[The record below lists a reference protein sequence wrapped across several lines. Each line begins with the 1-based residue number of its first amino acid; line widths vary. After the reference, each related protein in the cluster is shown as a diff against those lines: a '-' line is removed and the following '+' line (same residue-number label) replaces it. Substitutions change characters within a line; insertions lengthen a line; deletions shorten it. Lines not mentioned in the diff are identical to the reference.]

1 MSSGIEALKFL
12 IIEDNEGDYVLVSE
26 SIEEKFPFAKID
38 WAKSYKSAVETIP
51 NGYDIILLDLS
62 LGDMSGENLI
72 KDIKKK
78 ASKTPIVVL
87 TGYSNKEFAIKTI
100 GLGMSDYLIKDEL
113 QPEILFKS
121 ITYSIERKKVFNELE
136 ESELRYKELFQFN
149 PMPMWVMDQST
160 SKFLNVNDAA
170 VMSYGFSLEEF
181 LEMTIADIQIENI
194 GLIDKTSKI
203 EKGDFLSED
212 VAGTFLHKKK
222 GGEIITVETSF
233 NTINY
238 NGEKVKL
245 VLSIDVT
252 HKHAHLKTIEKQ
264 NGRLKEIS
272 WVQSHVVRAPLARLM
287 GLIHLLEIM
296 IGKLTDD
303 QKEILNHI
311 NNSAVELDD
320 VIRDINNKAKKVEN
334 IDS

>member
-1 MSSGIEALKFL
+1 MSAEVEALRIL
-12 IIEDNEGDYVLVSE
+12 IIEDNEGDFVLVSE
-26 SIEEKFPFAKID
+26 SIDEKFPFATID

-62 LGDMSGENLI
+62 LGDMSGESLI
-72 KDIKKK
+72 KGIKKK
-78 ASKTPIVVL
+78 ASKIPIVVL
-87 TGYSNKEFAIKTI
+87 TGYSNKEFAVKTI

-121 ITYSIERKKVFNELE
+121 ITYSIERKKVFNKLE

-149 PMPMWVMDQST
+149 PMPMWVMDQNNNT
-160 SKFLNVNDAA
+160 FLNANDAA
-170 VMSYGFSLEEF
+170 VMNYGFSLEEF
-181 LEMTIADIQIENI
+181 LQMTITDVQIENI
-194 GLIDKTSKI
+194 NSIGEYSKV
-203 EKGDFLSED
+203 ESGDFQSED
-212 VAGTFLHKKK
+212 AAGTFLHKKK
-222 GGEIITVETSF
+222 NGEIITVETSF

-238 NGEKVKL
+238 NGKKMKL
-245 VLSIDVT
+245 ILAIDVT

-287 GLIHLLEIM
+287 GLVHLLEVM

-303 QKEILNHI
+303 QRDVLNHI